1 MNKTKS
7 RMEKYDNSNAP
18 ADDKEPTLPAPT
30 DYVQVG
36 GNWVTPVA
44 TYSQRVNVVLPIVNM
59 AKEDATDVIV
69 TPVLDTDP
77 ENWPFDIEQSSY
89 TVKLDRLAGENVNGD
104 AMERRQEITWNF
116 RTRKDV
122 TSGYKKIAF
131 NVQYTNSAGEQ
142 VNTTL
147 NTYVKAVG
155 APGSGTGDTTSTPR
169 LIVTGFDTDPEQVRA
184 GDNFTLTVHMKNTA
198 KRTAVSNVE
207 FTLKAATEGKDAD
220 AVYEAFRRWPVPV
233 PFMWRVFRQAERPTW
248 SLI

>member
-1 MNKTKS
+1 
-7 RMEKYDNSNAP
+7 
-18 ADDKEPTLPAPT
+18 
-30 DYVQVG
+30 
-36 GNWVTPVA
+36 
-44 TYSQRVNVVLPIVNM
+44 M

-147 NTYVKAVG
+147 NHLRKGGRCAG
-155 APGSGTGDTTSTPR
+155 FRHGRHHLHAPSDR
-169 LIVTGFDTDPEQVRA
+169 HRI
-184 GDNFTLTVHMKNTA
+184 
-198 KRTAVSNVE
+198 
-207 FTLKAATEGKDAD
+207 
-220 AVYEAFRRWPVPV
+220 
-233 PFMWRVFRQAERPTW
+233 
-248 SLI
+248 